1 MSSPPFGAGMLRGS
15 TGLNNQPASRTDLP
29 AEDKNTGVAMVIFC
43 GGGYGAVCIG
53 SEGLPMQKFLNNHGI
68 AVFMVSYRCSPF
80 NHPIPL
86 WDAQRA
92 MRIMRKVVRFPRVF
106 YSC

>member
-1 MSSPPFGAGMLRGS
+1 
-15 TGLNNQPASRTDLP
+15 
-29 AEDKNTGVAMVIFC
+29 MVIFC

-86 WDAQRA
+86 WGAQRA